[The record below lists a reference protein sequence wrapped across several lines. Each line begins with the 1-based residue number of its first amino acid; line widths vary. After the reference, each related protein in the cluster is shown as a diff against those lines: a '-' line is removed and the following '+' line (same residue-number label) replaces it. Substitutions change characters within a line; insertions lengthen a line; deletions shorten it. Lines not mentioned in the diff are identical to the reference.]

1 MKLLNGCVKIQK
13 ADFGIKNIRA
23 MSELRKTHP
32 YPDYH
37 PVLANSCPDLMEFLV
52 ELASLK
58 YIKMKLFMFVKTI
71 IYTFQMRLIV

>member
-1 MKLLNGCVKIQK
+1 MRKNTK

-52 ELASLK
+52 ELASL
-58 YIKMKLFMFVKTI
+58 TI
-71 IYTFQMRLIV
+71 HQDEAIYLL